1 MNITPKK
8 IDLLKKIISSRLTK
22 EEMQS
27 VIAKAEEISQRR
39 KAKRV

>member
-1 MNITPKK
+1 MNITPAKM
-8 IDLLKKIISSRLTK
+8 DLLKKIISSRLTK

-39 KAKRV
+39 TAKRA